1 VEATPQPPAPS
12 GEDLTARALGLLD
25 RAQTGDLA
33 GALDAWGGVQHL
45 EADPA
50 GKRLWL
56 ETLVGF
62 AEAPETRRVSPAAT
76 ELLRILAENLPQFET
91 DTLKVD
97 ALMAL
102 AELETSQRDPRWAAH
117 WVREALGVDP
127 GDVRPWDLLDL
138 LLDAVPGLPIDP
150 QTREQLRALRKAQ
163 KGAETHDMEHPEEV
177 WLVVD
182 VETPP

>member
-1 VEATPQPPAPS
+1 MEVAPHPPLPH
-12 GEDLTARALGLLD
+12 GEDLTARAVALLD
-25 RAQTGDLA
+25 RAQAGDLA
-33 GALDAWGGVQHL
+33 GALAAWAGVDHL
-45 EADPA
+45 VGDPA

-56 ETLVGF
+56 ETLVAF
-62 AEAPETRRVSPAAT
+62 AEAPETRRPGAAAT
-76 ELLRILAENLPQFET
+76 ELLRVLAETLPHFEA
-91 DTLKVD
+91 DGLKVG

-117 WVREALGVDP
+117 WIREALLVDP

-150 QTREQLRALRKAQ
+150 QTREQLNALRKAQ
-163 KGAETHDMEHPEEV
+163 KGAETHDLEHPEEV